1 MVFIS
6 TQILDGCVCTLV
18 GLLFLKYI
26 VHFHSH
32 FYLDYLM
39 LIIPTCITKLMKVKN
54 YDAPCSILRMI
65 STLGVQ
71 QLTEKIKTTHQL
83 PYQHHHV
90 SCFYS
95 VYILSILD
103 EKLVL
108 SSSVNINQTE
118 IKQVIDIYIVKL
130 TVYFTQEKEY
140 RSFVQQNVKILGSQ
154 CSLTSYLNIF
164 VQSNISIIEASFVD
178 TILIL
183 LSMMNS
189 FIKRW
194 LCCSL

>member
-1 MVFIS
+1 MVSKGRLTIG
-6 TQILDGCVCTLV
+6 THDGNCKLYIDWRVLIKPFHFKLSKKTLYQYYNSFSWFSYRHRYWMVVVCSLV
-18 GLLFLKYI
+18 RLLFLKHI

-95 VYILSILD
+95 LYILSILD

-108 SSSVNINQTE
+108 SSSVNKN
-118 IKQVIDIYIVKL
+118 
-130 TVYFTQEKEY
+130 
-140 RSFVQQNVKILGSQ
+140 
-154 CSLTSYLNIF
+154 
-164 VQSNISIIEASFVD
+164 
-178 TILIL
+178 
-183 LSMMNS
+183 
-189 FIKRW
+189 
-194 LCCSL
+194 